1 MDFRRSSQQPFVF
14 NHGFSSNFVWS
25 RMNQISFVFS
35 QEIGYF
41 KCGFLT
47 LSLLRYLKT
56 RIHWGGAIYPPSKS
70 HVWCPNMPNDHWKAL
85 RLLLE
90 SANKFANL
98 QKLNFFVAKSSFIV
112 KMFAQKKWQKM
123 IKYTFFKSPGTMP

>member
-1 MDFRRSSQQPFVF
+1 
-14 NHGFSSNFVWS
+14 
-25 RMNQISFVFS
+25 
-35 QEIGYF
+35 
-41 KCGFLT
+41 
-47 LSLLRYLKT
+47 
-56 RIHWGGAIYPPSKS
+56 
-70 HVWCPNMPNDHWKAL
+70 MPNDHWKAL

-112 KMFAQKKWQKM
+112 KMFAQKNGKKM